1 MSNLNVA
8 VVGSGPAGMYLVEAL
23 HKLLPGLAVDVIER
37 LPTPFGLV
45 RSGVAPDHASVR
57 AITQRFERVLDRPGV
72 RFVGGVEVG
81 RDVGLTQ
88 LRELYDA
95 VVLAHGCPVDKA
107 LGIPGEHL
115 PRVWGSAQFTGW
127 YNAHPDHAGS
137 GPTDLPHSVI
147 VIGNGNVAID
157 VARLLTKSEI
167 DLAVTDM
174 HPAAVQVLGRSDVQ
188 KVMLV
193 GRRAPIDA
201 RFSVKELEELADAAN
216 VSVALPPG
224 VSLPTDAELDALPP
238 AQGAMLRALRTHAT
252 NHSRCDRLAD
262 IEFQFLARPAAV
274 LGTTQVEGMRFERMA
289 QTTSG
294 LQGTGQFFDVACGA
308 VISCIGFQ
316 TQLQAGLRMEPTR
329 GGLANDEALID
340 ANLYCTGWAR
350 RGPSGTIATNR
361 TDASQVAHRIA
372 LEVRARGTPGPAGLN
387 AVLKRLGTRCV
398 GVADWR
404 AIDVGERGRALGAAP
419 RRRFHAV
426 ADMLQFL
433 SDRAIPPSP
442 SHTTHIEE
450 LP

>member
-1 MSNLNVA
+1 MSTLNVA

-23 HKLLPGLAVDVIER
+23 HKLLPRLAVDVIER

-57 AITQRFERVLDRPGV
+57 AIAQRFEQVLDRPGV
-72 RFVGGVEVG
+72 RFAGGVEVG
-81 RDVGLTQ
+81 RDIGLTH
-88 LRELYDA
+88 LRELYDV
-95 VVLAHGCPVDKA
+95 VVLAHGCPLDKA

-115 PRVWGSAQFTGW
+115 PGVWGSARFTGW

-137 GPTDLPHSVI
+137 GATDLPRSVI
-147 VIGNGNVAID
+147 VLGNGNVAID
-157 VARLLTKSEI
+157 VARLLTKSQI
-167 DLAVTDM
+167 DLAATDM
-174 HPAAVQVLGRSDVQ
+174 HPAAVQVLGRSNVQ

-201 RFSVKELEELADAAN
+201 RFSVKELKELADVAN
-216 VSVALPPG
+216 VSVALPAG
-224 VSLPTDAELDALPP
+224 ASLPTDAELDALPP

-252 NHSRCDRLAD
+252 NHSRHDRSAN
-262 IEFQFLARPAAV
+262 IEFQFLARPAEV
-274 LGTTQVEGMRFERMA
+274 LGAARVEGMRFERMVRA
-289 QTTSG
+289 MSG

-308 VISCIGFQ
+308 VVSCIGFR
-316 TQLQAGLRMEPTR
+316 TRLLAGLRMEPTR
-329 GGLANDEALID
+329 GGLANDDSLID

-361 TDASQVAHRIA
+361 TDASQVARRIA
-372 LEVRARGTPGPAGLN
+372 SEVRARGTPGPAGLD

-398 GVADWR
+398 DVADWR
-404 AIDVGERGRALGAAP
+404 AIDVAERGLAFGAAP

-442 SHTTHIEE
+442 LHTTRIEE